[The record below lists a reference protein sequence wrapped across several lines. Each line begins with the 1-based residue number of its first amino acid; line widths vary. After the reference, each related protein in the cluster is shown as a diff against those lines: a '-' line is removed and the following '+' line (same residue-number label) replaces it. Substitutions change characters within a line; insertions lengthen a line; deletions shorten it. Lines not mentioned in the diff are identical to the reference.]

1 MSRNT
6 SETQEKKPFKIIF
19 YVIGFVILWMI
30 FINFQHTDNTNLKPN
45 ILPFQNNKDFI
56 CQTSL
61 GGRASIIVNKKS
73 GYSIYK
79 DKYFK
84 KGNEL
89 INIKY
94 CTQVEEG
101 N

>member
-1 MSRNT
+1 ML
-6 SETQEKKPFKIIF
+6 Q
-19 YVIGFVILWMI
+19 
-30 FINFQHTDNTNLKPN
+30 
-45 ILPFQNNKDFI
+45 
-56 CQTSL
+56 
-61 GGRASIIVNKKS
+61 KKS
-73 GYSIYK
+73 GYSLYK

-84 KGNEL
+84 KVNEL

>member
-1 MSRNT
+1 MGK
-6 SETQEKKPFKIIF
+6 Q
-19 YVIGFVILWMI
+19 V
-30 FINFQHTDNTNLKPN
+30 
-45 ILPFQNNKDFI
+45 KDD
-56 CQTSL
+56 
-61 GGRASIIVNKKS
+61 IVNTKI
-73 GYSIYK
+73 GYTLYK

-101 N
+101 H